1 MLEIPLIYAGVGLL
15 NRKEYRRRRRYNNFV
30 SILVIAFVTIC
41 SMFPSIKSRIY
52 QTEQK
57 NAKKEITET
66 IKNNGGNYESGTTEK
81 YTVIN
86 NNDPGFSK
94 IKLNGAKKSY
104 KKFSELDKL
113 GRCGMAEASIGKDML
128 PTEKRRSIGMVKP
141 TGWHTVRYDNLI
153 KDKYLYNR
161 CHLIAFCL
169 SGENANEKNLIT
181 GTRYMNT
188 EGMLP
193 FETQVLDYVRKT
205 GNHVLY
211 QVTPVFKG
219 NNLVANGVYMK
230 AESVEDNGKGLKFS
244 VFVNNIQPGIEID
257 YETGES
263 RVKK

>member
-1 MLEIPLIYAGVGLL
+1 MPIRNGVRLL
-15 NRKEYRRRRRYNNFV
+15 NRKEYRRRRKYNNLFSAV
-30 SILVIAFVTIC
+30 VVAFVVIC
-41 SMFPSIKSRIY
+41 SLFPSIKTRIY

-57 NAKKEITET
+57 NIEKEITST
-66 IKNNGGNYESGTTEK
+66 IKQSDEKDKSGTADK
-81 YTVIN
+81 YTVIDN
-86 NNDPGFSK
+86 NNPKFSK
-94 IKLNGAKKSY
+94 IKLNAAKKSY
-104 KKFSELDKL
+104 KKFSDLDHL
-113 GRCGMAEASIGKDML
+113 GRCGTAEASIGRDLL
-128 PTEKRRSIGMVKP
+128 PTEKRGSIGMVKP

-219 NNLVANGVYMK
+219 DNLVANGVYMK

-257 YETGES
+257 YATGNS
-263 RVKK
+263 CVKK